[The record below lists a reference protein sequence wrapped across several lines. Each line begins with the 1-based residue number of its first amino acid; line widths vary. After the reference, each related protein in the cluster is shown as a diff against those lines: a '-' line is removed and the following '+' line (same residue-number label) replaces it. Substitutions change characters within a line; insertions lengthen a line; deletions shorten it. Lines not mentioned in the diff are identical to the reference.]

1 MKTFIYAII
10 LVFCLGI
17 AATNDTQTK
26 KRHRRYIILARPT
39 VNGTEQ
45 CASSSEDFPSMF
57 TETQV
62 EKGGIILVFCIGIYC
77 FTLLAIICDNYFLPC
92 VEKICE
98 ALNLSHDVAA
108 ATFMSVATSTPEL
121 FVNIIGT
128 FITESDI
135 GIGTVVGSSL
145 FNTLGVASLGSL
157 AASTPVQ
164 LHWWPIS
171 RDVIIYILSIL
182 LLVGITWDG
191 YIYWYEGLVLFLVY
205 FIYFTVMFQNVRIS
219 NFVLRLIKRGNKV
232 SDCEKGAAATPR
244 RMSIAVVSSYGSYAE
259 EQINKY
265 TETKN
270 IAETATEEESFSLFR
285 MPKGSIWKK
294 AFFYYSWPIKFIL
307 FCTVPDP
314 MRYPKLFPV
323 TFILCIFWIGSN
335 SYIVSWMIAIIG
347 NMFKIPDAVL
357 GLTFLAAGGC
367 LPEAISITI
376 MSRRGE
382 GSMGVSNSL
391 GANTMNILLSLGMP
405 WFLKTIVMGTDEQ
418 AFIRISSGSLEF
430 TISALI
436 PVAIILY
443 LTFYFNKFQMC
454 RKVGFILISVYTVC
468 IILAILGE
476 MVFSDSGT
484 CPTSS

>member
-1 MKTFIYAII
+1 MKTLICVII

-17 AATNDTQTK
+17 VAANDTETR
-26 KRHRRYIILARPT
+26 KRHRRYIILSRTKLNA
-39 VNGTEQ
+39 TEE
-45 CASSSEDFPSMF
+45 CSSSSDDFLTLF
-57 TETQV
+57 TEAQV
-62 EKGGIILVFCIGIYC
+62 EKGGIIVVFCIGIYC

-157 AASTPVQ
+157 AASSPVQ

-182 LLVGITWDG
+182 LLVSITWDG
-191 YIYWYEGLVLFLVY
+191 VIYWYEGLILFLVY

-219 NFVLRLIKRGNKV
+219 KFVLRLIKRDNKI
-232 SDCEKGAAATPR
+232 SDCEKGVTPTPR
-244 RMSIAVVSSYGSYAE
+244 RTSIAVISSYGSYAE

-270 IAETATEEESFSLFR
+270 ISETTSEEENFSLFR
-285 MPKGSIWKK
+285 MPKGSIWKRV
-294 AFFYYSWPIKFIL
+294 FFFYSWPIKFIL

-314 MRYPKLFPV
+314 QRYPKLFPV

-335 SYIVSWMIAIIG
+335 SYVVSWMIAIIG
-347 NMFKIPDAVL
+347 NMFNISDAVL

-405 WFLKTIVMGTDEQ
+405 WFLKTIVMGTDEN
-418 AFIRISSGSLEF
+418 AFIQITSGSIEY

-454 RKVGFILISVYTVC
+454 RRVGIILISVYTIC
-468 IILAILGE
+468 IILAILAE
-476 MVFSDSGT
+476 MVFFKSED
-484 CPTSS
+484 CPTS